1 MGWRLLGLGLALVVL
16 EPCSFDD
23 PAFLQDAHGA
33 DLEGSDGDLYAD
45 LDVTTLDP
53 DPFDAPAPVDATPL
67 PPALPPVVPNTPV
80 PTLTGPWSFAVLSD
94 IHAPND
100 GHMWPTIQQ
109 TVAALVAMHV
119 RAVVI
124 TGDFTNG
131 AQTDGPVRV
140 ANAWRLWTAIR
151 TALLPLRA
159 AGIAVLPVAGNHD
172 SYLPGHRALYARAWA
187 DLDAWAQPFRITSTG
202 LGTAQSR
209 APFSYGVDV
218 GDVHFTLAHLV
229 DRRSHPDVE
238 AWLAADLDAAKTRS
252 LRFVFGHVPMSSVAV
267 ATSKPYLA
275 RLGSIFERGH
285 ADVAIFGH
293 EHLIWDEDVKL
304 PGGGTIREI
313 LTGCTS
319 GFYNYGPSHDSMRRA
334 HCKPTVIQGKVSP
347 QRCVMPNG
355 GGEFVIHKHRKG
367 RMIQHARA
375 TFTVVT
381 VDGTHVTSTPMTLD
395 ADGKAVPFYL

>member
-1 MGWRLLGLGLALVVL
+1 VGWRLFVLALGLALVVL

-23 PAFLQDAHGA
+23 PAFLQDAQGA
-33 DLEGSDGDLYAD
+33 DFD
-45 LDVTTLDP
+45 LDDLEAISLDP
-53 DPFDAPAPVDATPL
+53 DPGELAAPRETTPL
-67 PPALPPVVPNTPV
+67 PPTLPPVQPNAPV
-80 PTLTGPWSFAVLSD
+80 PALTGPWSFAVLSD

-100 GHMWPTIQQ
+100 GHMWPTIQH

-131 AQTDGPVRV
+131 SQTDGPVRV

-172 SYLPGHRALYARAWA
+172 SYLPGHRALYAKAWA
-187 DLDAWAQPFRITSTG
+187 DLETWAQPFRITTT
-202 LGTAQSR
+202 TARRATPQSG
-209 APFSYGVDV
+209 APFSYGVDL

-238 AWLAADLDAAKTRS
+238 AWMAADLDAARS
-252 LRFVFGHVPMSSVAV
+252 KALRFVFGHVPMSSVAV

-275 RLGSIFERGH
+275 RLGAIFERGH

-293 EHLIWDEDVKL
+293 EHLIWDENVKL
-304 PGGGTIREI
+304 PGGGVIREI

-334 HCKPTVIQGKVSP
+334 RCKPTRIAGKVEP

-355 GGEFVIHKHRKG
+355 GGEFVIQKHRRG

-375 TFTVVT
+375 TFTIVT
-381 VDGTHVTSTPMTLD
+381 VDGSHVTSTPMALD
-395 ADGKAVPFYL
+395 AAGNAVPFYL